1 MAGLLGALP
10 QRRRSKSSRPSRT
23 GMAAGAL
30 TRCADTLSISNMKT
44 SRTLHAQSTTHWR
57 LASKPDLYA
66 HASFL
71 TISKVYACEYRLHA

>member
-30 TRCADTLSISNMKT
+30 TRCADTLSISNMKSFEDFACAVHHSLDT
-44 SRTLHAQSTTHWR
+44 GIQARSVRTCMFLDTFQSM
-57 LASKPDLYA
+57 
-66 HASFL
+66 
-71 TISKVYACEYRLHA
+71 CM